1 MNGADVLRIVDLMHR
16 EKNIPK
22 EVIFEGIE
30 SALQLA
36 AERAHGITG
45 EEENEPEVTVT
56 IDRMTGEIKATKG
69 DEVIDP
75 ELLGR
80 IAAQSAKQVMIQK
93 IREAECNSVFDRYE
107 RLKGELVRGTIQRVD
122 AGTAIVTVDKNE
134 AILPRSEQIPGE
146 TAHVGETVKAVVLE
160 VRKAGQ
166 RVKVVLS
173 RNHPDFVRCLFE
185 QEIPEIADHTI
196 EIRAIAREA
205 GYRTKIAVTSI
216 DMKLDA
222 VGAWVGVRGSPIN

>member
-1 MNGADVLRIVDLMHR
+1 MNGADVLRIVDAMHR

-22 EVIFEGIE
+22 EIIFEGIE
-30 SALQLA
+30 AALQLA
-36 AERAHGITG
+36 AERTHGNPDI
-45 EEENEPEVTVT
+45 EEDVESDEPEVVVT

-69 DEVIDP
+69 DQVIDP
-75 ELLGR
+75 GELGR

-93 IREAECNSVFDRYE
+93 IREAECNSVFDKYE

-122 AGTAIVTVDKNE
+122 AGTAIVTVDRNE

-146 TAHVGETVKAVVLE
+146 THHVGETVKAVVME

-173 RNHPDFVRCLFE
+173 
-185 QEIPEIADHTI
+185 
-196 EIRAIAREA
+196 
-205 GYRTKIAVTSI
+205 
-216 DMKLDA
+216 
-222 VGAWVGVRGSPIN
+222 